1 MPISDSYHDAS
12 SEFTCIDGG
21 GRLAIRQDAYT
32 VYSTGYVIIAEVP
45 VAVVRTT
52 PLKELI

>member
-52 PLKELI
+52 PHKELI